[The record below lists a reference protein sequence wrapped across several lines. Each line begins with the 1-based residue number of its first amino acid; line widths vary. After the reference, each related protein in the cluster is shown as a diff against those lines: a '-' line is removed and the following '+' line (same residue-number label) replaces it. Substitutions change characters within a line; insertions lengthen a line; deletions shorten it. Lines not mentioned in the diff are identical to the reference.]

1 MRTAL
6 IAGIVAA
13 IVAAT
18 SSTAATLVITS
29 KHIKNGTIQAVDLSA
44 AAKRALKGAR
54 GARGAIG
61 PQGPQGLQGPQ
72 GIQGPPGLQRVR
84 FVASPAVDIAPGPV
98 GGDPRSARADA
109 FCSSGEIAI
118 AGGFLL
124 DGTDAAVHQSV
135 GTGSVW
141 TVWAENAAQTT
152 ANDIRTAKLTAYA
165 YCASGVEF
173 RAG

>member
-13 IVAAT
+13 VVAAT

-29 KHIKNGTIQAVDLSA
+29 KNIKNGTIQAVDLSA

-54 GARGAIG
+54 GRQGA
-61 PQGPQGLQGPQ
+61 QGLQGLQGLPGPQ

-84 FVASPAVDIAPGPV
+84 FVASQVVTIAPGSGV
-98 GGDPRSARADA
+98 PRSARADA
-109 FCSSGEIAI
+109 FCPSGEIAI

-135 GTGSVW
+135 GTGTVW

-152 ANDIRTAKLTAYA
+152 ANDIQPAKLTAYA
-165 YCASGVEF
+165 YCAAGVEF

>member
-13 IVAAT
+13 VIAAT
-18 SSTAATLVITS
+18 SSTAATLVITT
-29 KHIKNGTIQAVDLSA
+29 KNIKNGTIQPVDLSA
-44 AAKRALKGAR
+44 AAKRALR
-54 GARGAIG
+54 GARGLRGA
-61 PQGPQGLQGPQ
+61 QGPQGLQGLPGPQ
-72 GIQGPPGLQRVR
+72 GVQGPPGVQRVR
-84 FVASPAVDIAPGPV
+84 FVASPAVDIAPGPL
-98 GGDPRSARADA
+98 GGAPRSARADA
-109 FCSSGEIAI
+109 SCASGEIAI

-141 TVWAENAAQTT
+141 TVWAENAAQTS
-152 ANDIRTAKLTAYA
+152 ANDIKTARLTAYA
-165 YCASGVEF
+165 YCAAGVEF